1 MTHIFQIEPKG
12 GFTPHSW
19 AERRSSIVHNS
30 DEEEDEEDQSS
41 KTFTSTVDVDAIK
54 V

>member
-1 MTHIFQIEPKG
+1 MMHILQIEPKG
-12 GFTPHSW
+12 GFTSHTW
-19 AERRSSIVHNS
+19 AERGSSTIHNS
-30 DEEEDEEDQSS
+30 DEEEEEEDQS